1 MEASVDLIA
10 FLKSRRAHLNPAL
23 QRITDFIIEHP
34 EESKNITTK
43 ELAEQCQVAESTVT
57 RFVKEIG
64 FSSFRELKIRLAE
77 TLITSSVQESSE
89 DEVIFDHISK
99 EDDTETLIKK
109 IIFHNTQRMKE
120 TEYLMN
126 IDDINTAVAAIQ
138 AADTLHFASTGS
150 SSVATIEAVVRFTRA
165 GKKCVFWNDY
175 SMQIMD
181 AASASKNDLFIGISD
196 TGRTSSVVDNLKL
209 AKQNGAKTLALTS
222 DPKSPLAVAADIM
235 LLTPQ
240 RGDNNWE
247 SMTSKISQLLLIDI
261 LYVSYATSTYDES
274 IQALNR
280 TKESLS
286 HTRY

>member
-10 FLKSRRAHLNPAL
+10 FLKSKRAHLNPAL
-23 QRITDFIIEHP
+23 QKITDFIIEHP

-57 RFVKEIG
+57 RFVKGVG

-77 TLITSSVQESSE
+77 TLITTSVHETSE

-99 EDDTETLIKK
+99 DDDTETLIKK

-120 TEYLMN
+120 TEYLMS
-126 IDDINTAVAAIQ
+126 IDDINEAVAAIQ
-138 AADTLHFASTGS
+138 AADILHFSSTGS
-150 SSVATIEAVVRFTRA
+150 SSVATTEAVVRFTRA
-165 GKKCVFWNDY
+165 GKKCVFWKDY

-181 AASASKNDLFIGISD
+181 AASASENDLFIGISD
-196 TGRTSSVVDNLKL
+196 TGRTSNVVDNLKL

-222 DPKSPLAVAADIM
+222 DPKSPLAAASDIT